1 MGRIEELKNEFEK
14 AKLAFDAN
22 PGLPTAKALS
32 DARVA
37 LREEEN
43 KEEEYVVETRDTEED
58 KELIEKTKQNINKVK
73 NQLK

>member
-1 MGRIEELKNEFEK
+1 MGRIEELENEFKK

-43 KEEEYVVETRDTEED
+43 KEE
-58 KELIEKTKQNINKVK
+58 
-73 NQLK
+73 